1 MESNAVFIE
10 DDSDIDTTNTSD
22 SNKVAPESKN
32 PWPNL
37 EKLFSFHSKAEQNL
51 RFECLLCRP
60 KTVHLSTYA
69 TSHSNLRKHVK
80 VKIYFF

>member
-1 MESNAVFIE
+1 MESEAVFIE
-10 DDSDIDTTNTSD
+10 DDSDSTNASD
-22 SNKVAPESKN
+22 SYEVGSESKN

-51 RFECLLCRP
+51 KFECLLCRP
-60 KTVHLSTYA
+60 KTVLLSTYA

-80 VKIYFF
+80 VRIYLF